1 MITINQEGLNMHN
14 KVNQKFLL
22 YPLFAVLALYLM
34 SILIDNNII
43 LKITDITAY
52 LIIISI
58 MVINLK
64 RINYVKVYYKFYLTA
79 ILIDFISNILY
90 AVPSPF
96 IKNLADIIYLIP
108 NFIYTGL
115 LIFFIF
121 KETRNWNKYQLF
133 SDAVIISVIGIA
145 ILWSLF
151 IEENQGKINTS
162 YSTAIM
168 LIYIFLD
175 FCILS
180 ICALIILSKG
190 VKNLPKNLIFPLT
203 AMLVYS
209 LSDYF
214 FAYSSISTFM
224 FNRDIG
230 YFLYKISALLF
241 AFGAIYEA
249 EHPYLP
255 LKNQNAKLSENLKTP
270 RKTFVLLG
278 TVVLLF
284 FLEGLIT
291 LQILFIIIFS
301 CLFYWGITS
310 TIRFNEVNKMLL
322 KTEKENRQKLEELVE
337 ERTRDLTISYNKLEE
352 MSNTDT
358 LTGLHNYKYF
368 SKYIENATANREPFV
383 FLYVDINRFKFI
395 NDSYGHGVGDNVLQ
409 TIAERLKKLCP
420 KNSELF
426 RIGGDEFVI
435 ILNGFKPIEYI
446 SAFSENILYTFN
458 EPLII
463 EPYTL
468 KVNASIGISLSPSDS
483 TDKEELIRY
492 ADIAKYT
499 VKNSINRNQYC
510 FFNKSMLDI
519 FNKRQ
524 SIELMYKNSNAEQ
537 EFILYFQPQ
546 FNIYDKKL
554 IGMEALIR
562 WLHPEIGLILPIHF
576 IPVIEDTGEIITLG
590 KLIIRKAFAQI
601 KEWNEKY
608 NLNLRI
614 SINVSPKQIEDSNF
628 MNWLKLQM
636 KKYEV
641 KTEWIDLELTES
653 SYMHFNDENKH
664 IFNELFDLGIKT
676 SIDDFGTGYSSLSY
690 IKALNFDRLKIAKE
704 LIDNIEDDENSQL
717 IIKAIIMMSDG
728 LKVKTI
734 AEGVEDEKQL
744 NLLNELGC
752 DEIQGY
758 IWGKPVPAD
767 EFEEKYIIQ
776 NNT

>member
-1 MITINQEGLNMHN
+1 M
-14 KVNQKFLL
+14 
-22 YPLFAVLALYLM
+22 
-34 SILIDNNII
+34 
-43 LKITDITAY
+43 
-52 LIIISI
+52 
-58 MVINLK
+58 
-64 RINYVKVYYKFYLTA
+64 
-79 ILIDFISNILY
+79 
-90 AVPSPF
+90 
-96 IKNLADIIYLIP
+96 
-108 NFIYTGL
+108 
-115 LIFFIF
+115 
-121 KETRNWNKYQLF
+121 
-133 SDAVIISVIGIA
+133 
-145 ILWSLF
+145 
-151 IEENQGKINTS
+151 
-162 YSTAIM
+162 
-168 LIYIFLD
+168 
-175 FCILS
+175 
-180 ICALIILSKG
+180 
-190 VKNLPKNLIFPLT
+190 
-203 AMLVYS
+203 
-209 LSDYF
+209 
-214 FAYSSISTFM
+214 
-224 FNRDIG
+224 
-230 YFLYKISALLF
+230 
-241 AFGAIYEA
+241 
-249 EHPYLP
+249 
-255 LKNQNAKLSENLKTP
+255 
-270 RKTFVLLG
+270 
-278 TVVLLF
+278 
-284 FLEGLIT
+284 
-291 LQILFIIIFS
+291 
-301 CLFYWGITS
+301 
-310 TIRFNEVNKMLL
+310 
-322 KTEKENRQKLEELVE
+322 E
-337 ERTRDLTISYNKLEE
+337 ERTRDLTLSYNKLEE

-562 WLHPEIGLILPIHF
+562 WLHPEIGLIPPIHF

-704 LIDNIEDDENSQL
+704 LIDNIENDENSQL

>member
-58 MVINLK
+58 VVINLK
-64 RINYVKVYYKFYLTA
+64 HINYVKVYYKFYLTA

-90 AVPSPF
+90 AVPFPF
-96 IKNLADIIYLIP
+96 INNLADIIYLIP

-133 SDAVIISVIGIA
+133 SDAFIISVIGIA

-230 YFLYKISALLF
+230 YFLFF

-278 TVVLLF
+278 TVVLIF

-562 WLHPEIGLILPIHF
+562 WLHPEIGLIPPIHF